1 MITKRINSKLAF
13 ILLMLTFPMFLA
25 PYAVKEIGITM
36 NIYNVAGL
44 VWACLIVFAVLYMFL
59 FNQEPV
65 SKNDDAIGLYVK
77 DTAVI
82 QMPWY
87 KSIAFWGSIMVLAYL
102 TIYII
107 FW

>member
-1 MITKRINSKLAF
+1 
-13 ILLMLTFPMFLA
+13 
-25 PYAVKEIGITM
+25 
-36 NIYNVAGL
+36 
-44 VWACLIVFAVLYMFL
+44 MFL

-65 SKNDDAIGLYVK
+65 SKNEDPIGIYVK
-77 DTAVI
+77 DTAEI

>member
-25 PYAVKEIGITM
+25 PYAVKQIGITM
-36 NIYNVAGL
+36 NIYNLAGL

-59 FNQEPV
+59 FNPEPV
-65 SKNDDAIGLYVK
+65 SKNDAPIGIYVK
-77 DTAVI
+77 DTAEI